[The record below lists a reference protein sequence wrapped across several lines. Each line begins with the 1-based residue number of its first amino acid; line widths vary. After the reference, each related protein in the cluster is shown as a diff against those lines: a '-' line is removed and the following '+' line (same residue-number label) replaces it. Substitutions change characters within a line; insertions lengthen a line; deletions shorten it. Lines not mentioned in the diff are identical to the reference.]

1 VSGYRIAAIDG
12 DLGHVEQFL
21 IDTDSWTVTGV
32 VIDTKNWL
40 PGKKVVLSPSRI
52 RKIDWASS
60 HVEIDLDRERV
71 KTAEQ
76 YRED

>member
-1 VSGYRIAAIDG
+1 MVSG
-12 DLGHVEQFL
+12 L
-21 IDTDSWTVTGV
+21 

-40 PGKKVVLSPSRI
+40 SGKKVVLPPSRI

-60 HVEIDLDRERV
+60 HVEIDLDREGV
-71 KTAEQ
+71 KAAEE